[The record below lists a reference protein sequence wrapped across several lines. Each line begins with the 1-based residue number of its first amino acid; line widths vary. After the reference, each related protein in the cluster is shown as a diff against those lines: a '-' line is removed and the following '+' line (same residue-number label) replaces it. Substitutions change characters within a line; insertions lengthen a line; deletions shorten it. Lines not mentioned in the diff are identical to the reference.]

1 MRPHGKLLQT
11 LMPLQFSLIGVQ
23 IEFDKRHTVLR
34 PRRWIPSRIRSSEP
48 LPPEGGFLGI
58 GGVPMSE
65 AENATLTEISSALRL
80 AA

>member
-1 MRPHGKLLQT
+1 
-11 LMPLQFSLIGVQ
+11 
-23 IEFDKRHTVLR
+23 
-34 PRRWIPSRIRSSEP
+34 